1 MIRNG
6 ERCDGWF
13 LDSDS
18 ETDLYAITS
27 IHLREG
33 DTPERITSDNIKE
46 LHVLLVSP
54 KSIWT
59 WLRKHD
65 LDRNLLKKTVR
76 EMSEGGREWA
86 RWPNSSDW
94 VAKIKRSDHLDE

>member
-6 ERCDGWF
+6 ERRDGWF

-27 IHLREG
+27 IHLKEG
-33 DTPERITSDNIKE
+33 DAPEQIRPENISE

-54 KSIWT
+54 RSIWS
-59 WLRKHD
+59 WLKAHN
-65 LDRNLLKKTVR
+65 LDRTLLHKVVD
-76 EMSEGGREWA
+76 EMSSGGREWA